1 VTISWIWEYLLPF
14 AAVLGTVVLFH
25 EFGHYL
31 VAKLLGITVEV
42 FSVGF
47 GPRLWGFAKGG
58 TDYRLSL
65 VPLGGYVKLKGET
78 EEETGPRDPGDL
90 LSRSRWQRF
99 LVFVMGAVF
108 NLATA
113 FVLTAVIFTT
123 GVREHA
129 YLYEPPLIGEV
140 ETDSPAAA
148 AGIQA
153 GDRIVAFDG
162 RPVPTWRDLQLAIAL
177 NPGQTREIAF
187 ERGGEHRNATLRID
201 TGPGE
206 VGRVGFQPQTGVLV
220 LQVVPGRPADRAGLR
235 PGDRLVSIGGVPIT
249 TVGKVLTIIQGSP
262 EQPLEFVL
270 DRDGTP
276 YTRTITPIREEGR
289 GLIGFVPTP
298 PTVERSYGVFAAM
311 RESVSANLQSVG
323 LVFLTFKKLFT
334 GQLSLRAVSGPIE
347 LYLVTGR
354 AAQEGLIPFLQ
365 FIAFVSL
372 QLGIINLFPI
382 PPLDGGQIFT
392 LLIEGTIRRDLSMQF
407 KERFAQAG
415 LILLLL
421 FMVAVIYLDI
431 DKIFLH

>member
-1 VTISWIWEYLLPF
+1 MNVSWIWEYALPF
-14 AAVLGTVVLFH
+14 AVVLGTVVLFH
-25 EFGHYL
+25 EFGHYV
-31 VAKLLGITVEV
+31 VAKAFGITVEV

-47 GPRLWGFAKGG
+47 GPRLWGYRKSG

-78 EEETGPRDPGDL
+78 DDEAGPREPGDL
-90 LSRSRWQRF
+90 LSRPRWQRF

-108 NLATA
+108 NLVTA

-129 YLYEPPLIGEV
+129 FLYEPPVVGEV
-140 ETDSPAAA
+140 EPESPAAA
-148 AGIQA
+148 AGILA
-153 GDRIVAFDG
+153 GDRIVGFDG
-162 RPVPTWRDLQLAIAL
+162 RPVGTWKDLQLAILL
-177 NPGQTREIAF
+177 NPRQIKEIAF
-187 ERGGEHRNATLRID
+187 ERGGERRTTILKIATGR
-201 TGPGE
+201 GE
-206 VGRVGFQPQTGVLV
+206 VGRAGILPGTGVTV
-220 LQVVPGRPADRAGLR
+220 LEVQPGRPADRAGLR
-235 PGDRLVSIGGVPIT
+235 PGDRLVSIDGVPIT
-249 TVGKVLTIIQGSP
+249 TIGKVLTLIQGSP
-262 EQPLEFVL
+262 ERPLEFVL
-270 DRDGTP
+270 ERDGAP
-276 YTRTITPIREEGR
+276 YTRTITPIREGDR
-289 GLIGFVPTP
+289 GLIGFVPSP
-298 PTVERSYGVFAAM
+298 PTVVRSYGVIAAM
-311 RESVSANLQSVG
+311 RESVAANVEAVG

-354 AAQEGLIPFLQ
+354 AAQEGLVPFLQ

-382 PPLDGGQIFT
+382 PPLDGGQVFT

-407 KERFAQAG
+407 KERIAQAG

-431 DKIFLH
+431 DKIFFP